1 MAFTLRVALD
11 RIVTVEEGLVITDPE
26 ALEIARV
33 YKYIP
38 DANSTP
44 EAPCFMHSFALS
56 SVEHFPNQARK
67 QLYVVRSQFWSGNP
81 NKDRAA
87 DICAAFLAEWVDAF
101 SNDLTL
107 DGACT
112 GPIVFRGSTPST
124 LVDLEY
130 GGTHSIGLEL
140 FIDVPMGPE
149 GVTVGP

>member
-1 MAFTLRVALD
+1 MAFTLRAALD
-11 RIVTVEEGLVITDPE
+11 RIVVVEAALEITDPE
-26 ALEIARV
+26 TLAIAHV
-33 YKYIP
+33 YKYLP

-44 EAPCFMHSFALS
+44 EAPCFMHSFALTEVQH
-56 SVEHFPNQARK
+56 SVSGLRR
-67 QLYVVRSQFWSGNP
+67 QLYVVRSQFWTGNP

-130 GGTHSIGLEL
+130 GGLHSIGLEL
-140 FIDVPMGPE
+140 FVDIPMHE